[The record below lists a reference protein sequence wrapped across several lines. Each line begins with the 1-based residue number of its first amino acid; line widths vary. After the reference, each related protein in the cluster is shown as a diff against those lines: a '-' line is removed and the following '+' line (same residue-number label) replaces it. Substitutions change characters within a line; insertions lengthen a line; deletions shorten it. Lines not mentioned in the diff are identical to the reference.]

1 MEESS
6 EIDFDSASENIVS
19 DAIEDPI
26 ALDNSFTSSFTEN
39 NENSSHSSIDF
50 DLPKNISSVIK
61 VIGVGGGGSNAVNYM
76 IKEGIKGVDFIICNT
91 DAQALEKGQAPTKLQ
106 LGMSITEGLGA
117 GENPSVGE
125 KAALESEHEIHSIL
139 QNNTKMV
146 FITAGMGGGT
156 GTGAAPVIAEIAK
169 ELGALTVAVV
179 TKPFNFE
186 GQKRKAAAEQGIAEL
201 VEEVDSL
208 ITIPNQKLM
217 DILGRKTSM
226 EEAFAKADDILK
238 GAVQGISDIIMKPG
252 YINVD
257 FADVKTVMSEKG
269 IAMMGTG
276 QSSADERGIDAAS
289 QAVSSE
295 LLEDIELKDAR
306 GILVNITAKS
316 PTMAD
321 FDEVDS
327 VIRDF
332 TADDA
337 TIIYGTVM
345 EDSMDEEELLVT
357 VVATGVNQKTATL
370 AVDNSKRATVKLNPV
385 GLETHKIDQSV
396 ESGGTSSAEDIDFLD
411 VPTFMRKQVD

>member
-1 MEESS
+1 MNWEIIEEN
-6 EIDFDSASENIVS
+6 AGL
-19 DAIEDPI
+19 A
-26 ALDNSFTSSFTEN
+26 
-39 NENSSHSSIDF
+39 
-50 DLPKNISSVIK
+50 KIK
-61 VIGVGGGGSNAVNYM
+61 VIGVGGAGGNAVIHM
-76 IKEGIKGVDFIICNT
+76 INSDIQGADFICANT
-91 DAQALEKGQAPTKLQ
+91 DSQALDRATGSTILKL
-106 LGMSITEGLGA
+106 GDNVTRGLGA
-117 GENPSVGE
+117 GADPQVG
-125 KAALESEHEIHSIL
+125 KAAAERDRAAIEELLSGADMI
-139 QNNTKMV
+139 

-169 ELGALTVAVV
+169 DLGALTVAVV

-186 GQKRKAAAEQGIAEL
+186 GHKRKAAAEQGIAEL

-217 DILGRKTSM
+217 DILGKKTSM
-226 EEAFAKADDILK
+226 EDAFAKADDILK

-276 QSSADERGIDAAS
+276 QSNADERGIDAAN

-327 VIRDF
+327 VIKEF

-345 EDSMDEEELLVT
+345 EDSMDEDELLVT
-357 VVATGVNQKTATL
+357 VVATGVNQQTATL
-370 AVDNSKRATVKLNPV
+370 AVDNSRKATVQLNPV
-385 GLETHKIDQSV
+385 GLDTPTKNPSI

>member
-1 MEESS
+1 MNWEIIEEN
-6 EIDFDSASENIVS
+6 AGL
-19 DAIEDPI
+19 A
-26 ALDNSFTSSFTEN
+26 
-39 NENSSHSSIDF
+39 
-50 DLPKNISSVIK
+50 KIK
-61 VIGVGGGGSNAVNYM
+61 VIGVGGAGGNAVIHM
-76 IKEGIKGVDFIICNT
+76 INHEIQGAEFICANT
-91 DAQALEKGQAPTKLQ
+91 DSQALDRAKGSTILKL
-106 LGMSITEGLGA
+106 GDNVTRGLGA
-117 GENPSVGE
+117 GADPQVG
-125 KAALESEHEIHSIL
+125 KAAAERDRAAIEELLSGADMI
-139 QNNTKMV
+139 

-186 GQKRKAAAEQGIAEL
+186 GHKRKAAAEQGIAEL

-276 QSSADERGIDAAS
+276 QSSTDERGIDAAN

-370 AVDNSKRATVKLNPV
+370 AVDNSRRATVQLNPV
-385 GLETHKIDQSV
+385 GLDAPKIDQTV

>member
-1 MEESS
+1 MNWEIIEEN
-6 EIDFDSASENIVS
+6 AGL
-19 DAIEDPI
+19 A
-26 ALDNSFTSSFTEN
+26 
-39 NENSSHSSIDF
+39 
-50 DLPKNISSVIK
+50 KIK
-61 VIGVGGGGSNAVNYM
+61 VIGVGGAGGNAVIHM
-76 IKEGIKGVDFIICNT
+76 INHEIQGADFICANT
-91 DAQALEKGQAPTKLQ
+91 DSQALDRAKGSTILKL
-106 LGMSITEGLGA
+106 GDNVTRGLGA
-117 GENPSVGE
+117 GADPQVGR
-125 KAALESEHEIHSIL
+125 AAAERDRAAIEELLAGADMI
-139 QNNTKMV
+139 

-186 GQKRKAAAEQGIAEL
+186 GHKRKAAAEQGIAEL

-357 VVATGVNQKTATL
+357 VVATGVNQKTATI
-370 AVDNSKRATVKLNPV
+370 AVDNSRRATVKLNPV
-385 GLETHKIDQSV
+385 GLDAPKIDQTV

>member
-1 MEESS
+1 MNWEIIEEN
-6 EIDFDSASENIVS
+6 AGL
-19 DAIEDPI
+19 A
-26 ALDNSFTSSFTEN
+26 
-39 NENSSHSSIDF
+39 
-50 DLPKNISSVIK
+50 KIK
-61 VIGVGGGGSNAVNYM
+61 VIGVGGAGGNAVIHM
-76 IKEGIKGVDFIICNT
+76 INHEIQGAEFICANT
-91 DAQALEKGQAPTKLQ
+91 DSQALDRAKGSMILKL
-106 LGMSITEGLGA
+106 GDNVTRGLGA
-117 GENPSVGE
+117 GADPQVG
-125 KAALESEHEIHSIL
+125 KAAAERDRAAIEELLSGADMI
-139 QNNTKMV
+139 

-345 EDSMDEEELLVT
+345 EDSMDEDELLVT
-357 VVATGVNQKTATL
+357 VVATGVNQKSATI
-370 AVDNSKRATVKLNPV
+370 AVDNSKRATVQLNPV
-385 GLETHKIDQSV
+385 GLDTPKIGQSV

>member
-1 MEESS
+1 MNWEIIEEN
-6 EIDFDSASENIVS
+6 AGL
-19 DAIEDPI
+19 A
-26 ALDNSFTSSFTEN
+26 
-39 NENSSHSSIDF
+39 
-50 DLPKNISSVIK
+50 KIK
-61 VIGVGGGGSNAVNYM
+61 VIGVGGAGGNAVIHM
-76 IKEGIKGVDFIICNT
+76 INHEIQGADFICANT
-91 DAQALEKGQAPTKLQ
+91 DSQALDRAKGSTILKL
-106 LGMSITEGLGA
+106 GDNVTRGLGA
-117 GENPSVGE
+117 GADPKVGR
-125 KAALESEHEIHSIL
+125 AAAERDRAAIEELLSGADMI
-139 QNNTKMV
+139 

-156 GTGAAPVIAEIAK
+156 GTGAAPIIAEIAK

-186 GQKRKAAAEQGIAEL
+186 GHKRKAAAEQGIAEL

-276 QSSADERGIDAAS
+276 QSSTDERGIDAAS

-327 VIRDF
+327 VIREF

-370 AVDNSKRATVKLNPV
+370 AVDNSRKATVQLNPV
-385 GLETHKIDQSV
+385 GLDAPKLDKSV

>member
-1 MEESS
+1 MNW
-6 EIDFDSASENIVS
+6 EIIDEN
-19 DAIEDPI
+19 AGG
-26 ALDNSFTSSFTEN
+26 AN
-39 NENSSHSSIDF
+39 
-50 DLPKNISSVIK
+50 IK
-61 VIGVGGGGSNAVNYM
+61 VIGVGGAGGNAVIHM
-76 IKEGIKGVDFIICNT
+76 INHQIQGADFICANT
-91 DAQALEKGQAPTKLQ
+91 DSQALDRAKGSTILKLGDNFTK
-106 LGMSITEGLGA
+106 GLGA
-117 GENPSVGE
+117 GADPAVGR
-125 KAALESEHEIHSIL
+125 AAAERDRTAIEELLYGADMI
-139 QNNTKMV
+139 

-156 GTGAAPVIAEIAK
+156 GTGAAPVIAQVAK

-179 TKPFNFE
+179 TKPFDFE
-186 GQKRKAAAEQGIAEL
+186 GPKRRSVAEKGIAEL

-217 DILGRKTSM
+217 DILGKRTSM

-276 QSSADERGIDAAS
+276 QSNTEERGVDAAN

-306 GILVNITAKS
+306 GVLVNITAKS
-316 PTMAD
+316 PTMVD
-321 FDEVDS
+321 YDEVSS
-327 VIRDF
+327 VIKGF
-332 TADDA
+332 SADDA

-345 EDSMDEEELLVT
+345 EEKMNSDELLVT
-357 VVATGVNQKTATL
+357 VVATGVNQMTPTL
-370 AVDNSKRATVKLNPV
+370 AVDNTRPATIELNPV
-385 GLETHKIDQSV
+385 GLGNEDKIDNV
-396 ESGGTSSAEDIDFLD
+396 ELGGTSSAEDIEFLD

>member
-1 MEESS
+1 MNWEIIEEN
-6 EIDFDSASENIVS
+6 AGL
-19 DAIEDPI
+19 A
-26 ALDNSFTSSFTEN
+26 
-39 NENSSHSSIDF
+39 
-50 DLPKNISSVIK
+50 KIK
-61 VIGVGGGGSNAVNYM
+61 VIGVGGAGGNAVIHM
-76 IKEGIKGVDFIICNT
+76 INHEIQGAEFICANT
-91 DAQALEKGQAPTKLQ
+91 DSQALDRAKGSTILKL
-106 LGMSITEGLGA
+106 GDNVTRGLGA
-117 GENPSVGE
+117 GADPQVGR
-125 KAALESEHEIHSIL
+125 AAAERDRAAIEELLAGADMI
-139 QNNTKMV
+139 

-186 GQKRKAAAEQGIAEL
+186 GHKRKAAAEQGIAEL

-370 AVDNSKRATVKLNPV
+370 AVDNSRKATVQLNPV
-385 GLETHKIDQSV
+385 GLDAPKIDQTV

>member
-1 MEESS
+1 MNWEIIEENQGL
-6 EIDFDSASENIVS
+6 A
-19 DAIEDPI
+19 
-26 ALDNSFTSSFTEN
+26 
-39 NENSSHSSIDF
+39 
-50 DLPKNISSVIK
+50 KIK
-61 VIGVGGGGSNAVNYM
+61 VIGVGGAGGNAVIHM
-76 IKEGIKGVDFIICNT
+76 INNKIQGADFICANT
-91 DAQALEKGQAPTKLQ
+91 DSQALDRATGSTILKL
-106 LGMSITEGLGA
+106 GDNVTRGLGA
-117 GENPSVGE
+117 GADPKVG
-125 KAALESEHEIHSIL
+125 KAAAERDRAAIEELLSGADMI
-139 QNNTKMV
+139 

-186 GQKRKAAAEQGIAEL
+186 GHKRKAAAEQGIAEL

-217 DILGRKTSM
+217 DILGKKTSM
-226 EEAFAKADDILK
+226 EDAFAKADDILK

-276 QSSADERGIDAAS
+276 QSSSEERGIDAAS

-327 VIRDF
+327 VIQEF

-337 TIIYGTVM
+337 TIIYGTVI
-345 EDSMDEEELLVT
+345 EDSMDDDELLVT
-357 VVATGVNQKTATL
+357 VVATGVNQRTATL
-370 AVDNSKRATVKLNPV
+370 AVDNSRRATVQLNPV
-385 GLETHKIDQSV
+385 GLDSPSANQTI

>member
-1 MEESS
+1 MNWEIIEEN
-6 EIDFDSASENIVS
+6 AGL
-19 DAIEDPI
+19 A
-26 ALDNSFTSSFTEN
+26 
-39 NENSSHSSIDF
+39 
-50 DLPKNISSVIK
+50 KIK
-61 VIGVGGGGSNAVNYM
+61 VIGVGGAGGNAVIHM
-76 IKEGIKGVDFIICNT
+76 INHEIQGAEFICANT
-91 DAQALEKGQAPTKLQ
+91 DSQALDRAKGSTILKL
-106 LGMSITEGLGA
+106 GDNVTRGLGA
-117 GENPSVGE
+117 GANPQVG
-125 KAALESEHEIHSIL
+125 KAAAERDRAAIEELLSGADMI
-139 QNNTKMV
+139 

-186 GQKRKAAAEQGIAEL
+186 GHKRKAAAEQGIAEL

-276 QSSADERGIDAAS
+276 QSSADERGIDAAN

-370 AVDNSKRATVKLNPV
+370 AVDNSRRATVQLNPV
-385 GLETHKIDQSV
+385 GLDAPSIDQSAK
-396 ESGGTSSAEDIDFLD
+396 SGGTSSAEDIDFLD

>member
-1 MEESS
+1 MNW
-6 EIDFDSASENIVS
+6 EIIDEN
-19 DAIEDPI
+19 AGG
-26 ALDNSFTSSFTEN
+26 AN
-39 NENSSHSSIDF
+39 
-50 DLPKNISSVIK
+50 IK
-61 VIGVGGGGSNAVNYM
+61 VIGVGGAGGNAVIHM
-76 IKEGIKGVDFIICNT
+76 INHQIQGADFICANT
-91 DAQALEKGQAPTKLQ
+91 DSQALERAKGSTILKLGDNFTK
-106 LGMSITEGLGA
+106 GLGA
-117 GENPSVGE
+117 GADPTVGR
-125 KAALESEHEIHSIL
+125 AAAERDRTAIEELLYGADMI
-139 QNNTKMV
+139 

-156 GTGAAPVIAEIAK
+156 GTGAAPVIAQVAK

-179 TKPFNFE
+179 TKPFDFE
-186 GQKRKAAAEQGIAEL
+186 GPKRRSVAEKGIAEL

-217 DILGRKTSM
+217 DILGKRTSM
-226 EEAFAKADDILK
+226 KEAFAKADDILK

-276 QSSADERGIDAAS
+276 KSNTEERGVDAAN

-306 GILVNITAKS
+306 GVLVNITAKS

-327 VIRDF
+327 VIKGLI
-332 TADDA
+332 ADDA

-345 EDSMDEEELLVT
+345 EEKMNSDELLVT
-357 VVATGVNQKTATL
+357 VVATGVNQMTPTL
-370 AVDNSKRATVKLNPV
+370 AVDNTRLATIQLNPV
-385 GLETHKIDQSV
+385 GLENEDKIDNV
-396 ESGGTSSAEDIDFLD
+396 ELGGTSSAEDIEFLD

>member
-1 MEESS
+1 MNW
-6 EIDFDSASENIVS
+6 EI
-19 DAIEDPI
+19 
-26 ALDNSFTSSFTEN
+26 
-39 NENSSHSSIDF
+39 IDEHAG
-50 DLPKNISSVIK
+50 LAKIK
-61 VIGVGGGGSNAVNYM
+61 VIGVGGAGGNAVIHM
-76 IKEGIKGVDFIICNT
+76 INHEIQGADFICANT
-91 DAQALEKGQAPTKLQ
+91 DSQALERAKGSTILKL
-106 LGMSITEGLGA
+106 GDNVTRGLGA
-117 GENPSVGE
+117 GANPEVGR
-125 KAALESEHEIHSIL
+125 AAAERDRTAIEELLTGADMI
-139 QNNTKMV
+139 

-179 TKPFNFE
+179 TKPFDFE
-186 GQKRKAAAEQGIAEL
+186 GPKRKAAAEKGIAEL

-217 DILGRKTSM
+217 DILGRRTPM

-257 FADVKTVMSEKG
+257 FADVKTVMSEQG

-276 QSSADERGIDAAS
+276 QSSVEERGIDAAN

-295 LLEDIELKDAR
+295 LLEDVELKDAR

-327 VIRDF
+327 VIREF

-345 EDSMDEEELLVT
+345 EDSMDEDELLVT

-370 AVDNSKRATVKLNPV
+370 AVDNTRRATVQLNPV
-385 GLETHKIDQSV
+385 GLNDQQAALPV

>member
-1 MEESS
+1 MNWEIIEEN
-6 EIDFDSASENIVS
+6 AGL
-19 DAIEDPI
+19 A
-26 ALDNSFTSSFTEN
+26 
-39 NENSSHSSIDF
+39 
-50 DLPKNISSVIK
+50 KIK
-61 VIGVGGGGSNAVNYM
+61 VIGVGGAGGNAVIHM
-76 IKEGIKGVDFIICNT
+76 INHEIQGAEFICANT
-91 DAQALEKGQAPTKLQ
+91 DSQALDRAKGSTILKL
-106 LGMSITEGLGA
+106 GDNVTRGLGA
-117 GENPSVGE
+117 GADPQVGR
-125 KAALESEHEIHSIL
+125 AAAERDRAAIEELLAGADMI
-139 QNNTKMV
+139 

-186 GQKRKAAAEQGIAEL
+186 GHKRKAAAEQGIAEL

-370 AVDNSKRATVKLNPV
+370 AVDNSRRATVQLNPV
-385 GLETHKIDQSV
+385 GLDTPPIDQSV
-396 ESGGTSSAEDIDFLD
+396 KSGGTSSAEDIDFLD

>member
-1 MEESS
+1 MNWEIIEEN
-6 EIDFDSASENIVS
+6 AGL
-19 DAIEDPI
+19 A
-26 ALDNSFTSSFTEN
+26 
-39 NENSSHSSIDF
+39 
-50 DLPKNISSVIK
+50 KIK
-61 VIGVGGGGSNAVNYM
+61 VIGVGGAGGNAVIHM
-76 IKEGIKGVDFIICNT
+76 INNNIQGADFICANT
-91 DAQALEKGQAPTKLQ
+91 DSQALDRATGSTILKL
-106 LGMSITEGLGA
+106 GDNVTRGLGA
-117 GENPSVGE
+117 GADPLVG
-125 KAALESEHEIHSIL
+125 KAAAERDRAAIEELLSGADMI
-139 QNNTKMV
+139 

-169 ELGALTVAVV
+169 DLGALTVAVV

-186 GQKRKAAAEQGIAEL
+186 GHKRKAAAEQGIAEL

-217 DILGRKTSM
+217 DILGKKTSM
-226 EEAFAKADDILK
+226 EDAFAKADDILK

-327 VIRDF
+327 VIKDF

-345 EDSMDEEELLVT
+345 EDSMDENELLVT

-370 AVDNSKRATVKLNPV
+370 AVDNSRKATVQLNPV
-385 GLETHKIDQSV
+385 GLDASTKNSSI

>member
-1 MEESS
+1 MNWEIIEEN
-6 EIDFDSASENIVS
+6 AGL
-19 DAIEDPI
+19 A
-26 ALDNSFTSSFTEN
+26 
-39 NENSSHSSIDF
+39 
-50 DLPKNISSVIK
+50 KIK
-61 VIGVGGGGSNAVNYM
+61 VIGVGGAGGNAVIHM
-76 IKEGIKGVDFIICNT
+76 INHEIQGADFICANT
-91 DAQALEKGQAPTKLQ
+91 DSQALDRANGSTILKL
-106 LGMSITEGLGA
+106 GDNVTRGLGA
-117 GENPSVGE
+117 GADPQVGR
-125 KAALESEHEIHSIL
+125 AAAERDRAAIEELLTGADMI
-139 QNNTKMV
+139 

-186 GQKRKAAAEQGIAEL
+186 GHKRKAAAEQGIAEL

-327 VIRDF
+327 VIKEF

-337 TIIYGTVM
+337 TIIYGTVV
-345 EDSMDEEELLVT
+345 EDSMDDNELLVT
-357 VVATGVNQKTATL
+357 VVATGVNQQTATL
-370 AVDNSKRATVKLNPV
+370 AVDNSRKATVQLNPV
-385 GLETHKIDQSV
+385 GLDSPTKNQSI

>member
-1 MEESS
+1 MNWEIIEEN
-6 EIDFDSASENIVS
+6 AGL
-19 DAIEDPI
+19 A
-26 ALDNSFTSSFTEN
+26 
-39 NENSSHSSIDF
+39 
-50 DLPKNISSVIK
+50 KIK
-61 VIGVGGGGSNAVNYM
+61 VIGVGGAGGNAVIHM
-76 IKEGIKGVDFIICNT
+76 INNDIQGADFICANT
-91 DAQALEKGQAPTKLQ
+91 DSQALDRATGSTILKL
-106 LGMSITEGLGA
+106 GDNVTRGLGA
-117 GENPSVGE
+117 GADPKVGR
-125 KAALESEHEIHSIL
+125 AAAERDRAAIEELLAGADMI
-139 QNNTKMV
+139 

-169 ELGALTVAVV
+169 DLGALTVAVV

-217 DILGRKTSM
+217 DILGKKTSI
-226 EEAFAKADDILK
+226 EDAFAKADDILK

-276 QSSADERGIDAAS
+276 KSSIDERGIDAAS

-327 VIRDF
+327 VIKEF
-332 TADDA
+332 SAEDA

-345 EDSMDEEELLVT
+345 EDSMDDDELLVT
-357 VVATGVNQKTATL
+357 VVATGVNQQTATL
-370 AVDNSKRATVKLNPV
+370 AVDNSRRATVQLNPV
-385 GLETHKIDQSV
+385 GLDSAQV
-396 ESGGTSSAEDIDFLD
+396 GQNNESGGTSSAEDIDFLD

>member
-1 MEESS
+1 MNWEIIEEN
-6 EIDFDSASENIVS
+6 AGL
-19 DAIEDPI
+19 A
-26 ALDNSFTSSFTEN
+26 
-39 NENSSHSSIDF
+39 
-50 DLPKNISSVIK
+50 KIK
-61 VIGVGGGGSNAVNYM
+61 VIGVGGAGGNAVIHM
-76 IKEGIKGVDFIICNT
+76 INHEIQGAEFICANT
-91 DAQALEKGQAPTKLQ
+91 DSQALDRAKGSMILKL
-106 LGMSITEGLGA
+106 GDNVTRGLGA
-117 GENPSVGE
+117 GADPQVG
-125 KAALESEHEIHSIL
+125 KAAAERDRAAIEELLSGADMI
-139 QNNTKMV
+139 

-345 EDSMDEEELLVT
+345 EDSMDEDELLVT
-357 VVATGVNQKTATL
+357 VVATGVNQKSATI
-370 AVDNSKRATVKLNPV
+370 AVDNSRRATVQLNPV
-385 GLETHKIDQSV
+385 GLDTPKIGQSV

>member
-1 MEESS
+1 MNW
-6 EIDFDSASENIVS
+6 EI
-19 DAIEDPI
+19 IEDN
-26 ALDNSFTSSFTEN
+26 AGLA
-39 NENSSHSSIDF
+39 
-50 DLPKNISSVIK
+50 KIK
-61 VIGVGGGGSNAVNYM
+61 VIGVGGAGGNAVIHM
-76 IKEGIKGVDFIICNT
+76 INHEIQGADFICANT
-91 DAQALEKGQAPTKLQ
+91 DSQALDRATGSTILKL
-106 LGMSITEGLGA
+106 GDNVTRGLGA
-117 GENPSVGE
+117 GADPQVGR
-125 KAALESEHEIHSIL
+125 AAAERDRAAIEELLSGADMI
-139 QNNTKMV
+139 

-186 GQKRKAAAEQGIAEL
+186 GHKRKAAAEQGIAEL

-370 AVDNSKRATVKLNPV
+370 AVDNSRRATVQLNPV
-385 GLETHKIDQSV
+385 GLDAPKLDKTV

>member
-1 MEESS
+1 MNWEIIEEN
-6 EIDFDSASENIVS
+6 AGL
-19 DAIEDPI
+19 A
-26 ALDNSFTSSFTEN
+26 
-39 NENSSHSSIDF
+39 
-50 DLPKNISSVIK
+50 KIK
-61 VIGVGGGGSNAVNYM
+61 VIGVGGAGGNAVIHM
-76 IKEGIKGVDFIICNT
+76 INHEIQGADFICANT
-91 DAQALEKGQAPTKLQ
+91 DSQALDRAKGSTILKL
-106 LGMSITEGLGA
+106 GDNVTRGLGA
-117 GENPSVGE
+117 GADPQVGR
-125 KAALESEHEIHSIL
+125 AAAERDRAAIEELLAGADMI
-139 QNNTKMV
+139 

-186 GQKRKAAAEQGIAEL
+186 GHKRKAAAEQGIAEL

-345 EDSMDEEELLVT
+345 EDSMDDEELLVT

-370 AVDNSKRATVKLNPV
+370 AVDNSRRATVQLNPV
-385 GLETHKIDQSV
+385 GLNAPKIDQTV

>member
-1 MEESS
+1 MNW
-6 EIDFDSASENIVS
+6 EI
-19 DAIEDPI
+19 IEDN
-26 ALDNSFTSSFTEN
+26 AGLA
-39 NENSSHSSIDF
+39 
-50 DLPKNISSVIK
+50 KIK
-61 VIGVGGGGSNAVNYM
+61 VIGVGGAGGNAVIHM
-76 IKEGIKGVDFIICNT
+76 INHEIQGADFICANT
-91 DAQALEKGQAPTKLQ
+91 DSQALDRATGSTILKL
-106 LGMSITEGLGA
+106 GDNVTRGLGA
-117 GENPSVGE
+117 GADPQVGR
-125 KAALESEHEIHSIL
+125 AAAERDRAAIEELLSGADMI
-139 QNNTKMV
+139 

-186 GQKRKAAAEQGIAEL
+186 GHKRKAAAEQGIAEL

-276 QSSADERGIDAAS
+276 QSNADERGIDAAS

-345 EDSMDEEELLVT
+345 EDSMDEDELLVT

-370 AVDNSKRATVKLNPV
+370 AVDNSKRATVQLNPV
-385 GLETHKIDQSV
+385 GLDAQKLDKSV

>member
-1 MEESS
+1 MNWEIIEEN
-6 EIDFDSASENIVS
+6 AGL
-19 DAIEDPI
+19 A
-26 ALDNSFTSSFTEN
+26 
-39 NENSSHSSIDF
+39 
-50 DLPKNISSVIK
+50 KIK
-61 VIGVGGGGSNAVNYM
+61 VIGVGGAGGNAVIHM
-76 IKEGIKGVDFIICNT
+76 INNDIQGADFICANT
-91 DAQALEKGQAPTKLQ
+91 DSQALDRATGSTILKL
-106 LGMSITEGLGA
+106 GDNVTRGLGA
-117 GENPSVGE
+117 GADPQVG
-125 KAALESEHEIHSIL
+125 KAAAERDRAAIEELLSGADMI
-139 QNNTKMV
+139 

-186 GQKRKAAAEQGIAEL
+186 GHKRKAAAEQGIAEL

-217 DILGRKTSM
+217 DILGKKTSM
-226 EEAFAKADDILK
+226 EDAFAKADDILK

-327 VIRDF
+327 VIQEF

-345 EDSMDEEELLVT
+345 EDSMDENELLVT
-357 VVATGVNQKTATL
+357 VVATGVNQRTATL
-370 AVDNSKRATVKLNPV
+370 AVDNSRRATVQLNPV
-385 GLETHKIDQSV
+385 GLDSSSANQTI

>member
-1 MEESS
+1 MNWEIIEEN
-6 EIDFDSASENIVS
+6 AGL
-19 DAIEDPI
+19 A
-26 ALDNSFTSSFTEN
+26 
-39 NENSSHSSIDF
+39 
-50 DLPKNISSVIK
+50 KIK
-61 VIGVGGGGSNAVNYM
+61 VIGVGGAGGNAVIHM
-76 IKEGIKGVDFIICNT
+76 INNDIQGADFICANT
-91 DAQALEKGQAPTKLQ
+91 DSQALDRATGSTILKL
-106 LGMSITEGLGA
+106 GDNVTRGLGA
-117 GENPSVGE
+117 GADPQVG
-125 KAALESEHEIHSIL
+125 KAAAERDRAAIEELLTGADMI
-139 QNNTKMV
+139 

-186 GQKRKAAAEQGIAEL
+186 GHKRKAAAEQGIAEL

-217 DILGRKTSM
+217 DILGKKTSM
-226 EEAFAKADDILK
+226 EDAFAKADDILK

-327 VIRDF
+327 VIREF

-345 EDSMDEEELLVT
+345 EDSMDEDELLVT

-370 AVDNSKRATVKLNPV
+370 AVDNSRRATVQLNPV
-385 GLETHKIDQSV
+385 GLDAPSANQTI

>member
-1 MEESS
+1 MNW
-6 EIDFDSASENIVS
+6 EIIDEN
-19 DAIEDPI
+19 AGL
-26 ALDNSFTSSFTEN
+26 A
-39 NENSSHSSIDF
+39 
-50 DLPKNISSVIK
+50 KIK
-61 VIGVGGGGSNAVNYM
+61 VIGVGGAGGNAVIHM
-76 IKEGIKGVDFIICNT
+76 INNDIQGADFICANT
-91 DAQALEKGQAPTKLQ
+91 DSQALDRVTGSTILKL
-106 LGMSITEGLGA
+106 GDNVTRGLGA
-117 GENPSVGE
+117 GADPQVG
-125 KAALESEHEIHSIL
+125 KAAAERDRAAIEELL
-139 QNNTKMV
+139 AGADMV

-169 ELGALTVAVV
+169 QIGALTVAVV

-186 GQKRKAAAEQGIAEL
+186 GPKRKATAEQGIAEL

-217 DILGRKTSM
+217 DILGKKTSM
-226 EEAFAKADDILK
+226 EDAFAKADDILK

-276 QSSADERGIDAAS
+276 QSSADERGIDAAR

-306 GILVNITAKS
+306 GILVNITAKT
-316 PTMAD
+316 PTMSD

-327 VIRDF
+327 VINEF
-332 TADDA
+332 KADDA
-337 TIIYGTVM
+337 TIIYGTVV
-345 EDSMDEEELLVT
+345 EDTMNEDELLVT
-357 VVATGVNQKTATL
+357 VVATGVNQRGATL
-370 AVDNSKRATVKLNPV
+370 AVDNSKRATVQLNPV
-385 GLETHKIDQSV
+385 GLDASSANQTN

>member
-1 MEESS
+1 MNWEIIEEN
-6 EIDFDSASENIVS
+6 AGL
-19 DAIEDPI
+19 A
-26 ALDNSFTSSFTEN
+26 
-39 NENSSHSSIDF
+39 
-50 DLPKNISSVIK
+50 KIK
-61 VIGVGGGGSNAVNYM
+61 VIGVGGAGGNAVIHM
-76 IKEGIKGVDFIICNT
+76 INHDIQGADFICANT
-91 DAQALEKGQAPTKLQ
+91 DSQALDRAKGSTILKL
-106 LGMSITEGLGA
+106 GDNVTRGLGA
-117 GENPSVGE
+117 GADPQVGR
-125 KAALESEHEIHSIL
+125 AAAERDRAAIEELLAGADMI
-139 QNNTKMV
+139 

-186 GQKRKAAAEQGIAEL
+186 GHKRKAAAEQGIAEL

-327 VIRDF
+327 VIREF

-370 AVDNSKRATVKLNPV
+370 AVDNSRRATVQLNPV
-385 GLETHKIDQSV
+385 GLDTPSIDQSAK
-396 ESGGTSSAEDIDFLD
+396 SGGTSSAEDIDFLD